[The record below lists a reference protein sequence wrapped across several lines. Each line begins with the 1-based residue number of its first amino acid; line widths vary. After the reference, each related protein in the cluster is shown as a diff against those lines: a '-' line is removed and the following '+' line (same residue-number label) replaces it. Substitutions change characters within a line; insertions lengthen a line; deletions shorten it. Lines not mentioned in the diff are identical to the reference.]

1 MYSTYNIASLHQYM
15 YLVTAT
21 ITMNIFIVITRTPYV
36 LSADLCA
43 KQYKMISDDVSTSLD
58 TA

>member
-1 MYSTYNIASLHQYM
+1 M

-21 ITMNIFIVITRTPYV
+21 ITMNIFIVITRTQYV